1 MADIPKRKLGRTGL
15 EVTVLGFGALELGG
29 PGAWRGRPLESNQA
43 QRVLN
48 AVLDMGINFVDTSR
62 RLC

>member
-29 PGAWRGRPLESNQA
+29 PGPWRGRPLESNQA